1 MIDTTGSNICHCVI
15 QTTHGLS
22 PYIRIVFCSCHLHIY
37 LLSLPLT
44 LQRYNKNLRYASKS
58 AKIFHFSLISISTQY
73 VKDLFCRLFS
83 PRQDLLSSLFILF
96 LLCTFCTFALLDICV
111 QQKYLTISDQV
122 HRVNNNIM
130 INDYFLHPKSRQ

>member
-22 PYIRIVFCSCHLHIY
+22 PHIRIVFCRCRLHIC

-44 LQRYNKNLRYASKS
+44 LQRYNKNLTYASKS

-73 VKDLFCRLFS
+73 VKDLFAS
-83 PRQDLLSSLFILF
+83 LLSPEAGLSYLFILF
-96 LLCTFCTFALLDICV
+96 LLCTFCTFCT
-111 QQKYLTISDQV
+111 LTFV
-122 HRVNNNIM
+122 HR
-130 INDYFLHPKSRQ
+130 HAQKSGKPFSGLPLL